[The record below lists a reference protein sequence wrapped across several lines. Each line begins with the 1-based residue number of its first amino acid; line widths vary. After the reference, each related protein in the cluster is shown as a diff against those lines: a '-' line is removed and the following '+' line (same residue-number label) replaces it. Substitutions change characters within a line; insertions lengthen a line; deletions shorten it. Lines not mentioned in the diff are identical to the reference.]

1 VIKFVAFFAYP
12 VAEME
17 RSRRFYEKT
26 LGLTL
31 SHNFQDK
38 WTEYDISGSTLAIT
52 TMAEDY
58 CGRGF
63 SPGAKGGFIALE
75 VDDLD
80 SWVSRL
86 REGKIPFL
94 MEPFETAVCRM
105 ATVADPDGNG
115 IILHQC
121 KPGHR

>member
-1 VIKFVAFFAYP
+1 
-12 VAEME
+12 ME
-17 RSRRFYEKT
+17 RSRLFYEKT

-38 WTEYDISGSTLAIT
+38 WTEYDISGSTLTIT
-52 TMAEDY
+52 TMVEDY
-58 CGRGF
+58 CGGGF
-63 SPGAKGGFIALE
+63 NPGAKGGFIALE

-94 MEPFETAVCRM
+94 MEPFETPVCRM
-105 ATVADPDGNG
+105 ATVADPDGNC

-121 KPGHR
+121 KPGHS